1 MYDVRW
7 KREDVGLSSS
17 FLSRIGEFR
26 GGAEM
31 LKVPNIMQKVSIIFG
46 TFK

>member
-1 MYDVRW
+1 MYDVRG
-7 KREDVGLSSS
+7 KMLVFPLR

-26 GGAEM
+26 GAEM